1 MDSHE
6 SPRHPFEIFRSRF
19 PAPPETIIYD
29 NACKLHQYCLN
40 REPAFFRNTKFLVDR
55 FHWKGHI
62 GCSGGYSLDAYK
74 HSAFKEINSQVNEQ
88 ANAGLQRIKG
98 QLAYMSFDNFML
110 TLSLFLAVK
119 NKDIQNKT
127 ST

>member
-1 MDSHE
+1 M
-6 SPRHPFEIFRSRF
+6 
-19 PAPPETIIYD
+19 
-29 NACKLHQYCLN
+29 
-40 REPAFFRNTKFLVDR
+40 DR

-62 GCSGGYSLDAYK
+62 GCSGGYSLDVYK
-74 HSAFKEINSQVNEQ
+74 HSKFKEINSQVNEQ

-98 QLAYMSFDNFML
+98 QLAYMSLDNFML

-119 NKDIQNKT
+119 NKDIQNKI